1 MYKKITLL
9 LFALATLLPTRAQSD
24 GWSLQWHGFVTPVLF
39 ADTRQVV
46 SGREGMM
53 LFYPKPVNPD
63 DDGNDLNAE
72 PSLNMLSI
80 TARLNLTIQGPDVL
94 GAKTKGFVE
103 GDYTGATDGSINM
116 FRLRHAYIDLRWQ
129 KGELLMGQYWYPLV
143 VEEIMPGT
151 QPLNMGAPFHPY
163 ARYTQIR
170 GYYRGLG
177 NLELMGV
184 AAFQLDNKSQGPEGS
199 STVYL
204 KRSMLPELNFQLRYV
219 GERLFA
225 GAAANLMWTVPHNT
239 TINAA
244 GNTLAYH
251 QKYFS
256 YSLSLFGKYRWDH
269 WTVKAQTLL
278 NDNLYEGCTMGGYLE
293 CMDTLSVLGSCNY
306 SYKPFTW
313 TTAWVDFSR
322 NTGKWRPALF
332 LGYGINNNFGNGRAE
347 TADCAVIFN
356 SDNSSGFKHSLEN
369 GISVDGLN
377 GVHIK
382 NSYLK
387 TVGVC
392 KELCC
397 LFCLEYAG
405 AAGDNGYIGSFVNL
419 NSLAVFKS
427 YRKILNKLTVIGK
440 RHYGVNNALGSALF
454 R

>member
-24 GWSLQWHGFVTPVLF
+24 GWSLQWHGFVNPVLF

-53 LFYPKPVNPD
+53 LFYPKPVYPD
-63 DDGNDLNAE
+63 TDGNDLNAE

-278 NDNLYEGCTMGGYLE
+278 NDNLYEGCTLGGFTERSYF
-293 CMDTLSVLGSCNY
+293 DGDIQQY
-306 SYKPFTW
+306 SYSPFRF
-313 TTAWVDFSR
+313 TTVWLDF
-322 NTGKWRPALF
+322 GKTDGRWCPGIFAGYAYHTDYSQATEAVAYGRGYDLAYLWRIQPRIAF
-332 LGYGINNNFGNGRAE
+332 YAG
-347 TADCAVIFN
+347 
-356 SDNSSGFKHSLEN
+356 H
-369 GISVDGLN
+369 GLN
-377 GVHIK
+377 FAFEIEH
-382 NSYLK
+382 
-387 TVGVC
+387 T
-392 KELCC
+392 
-397 LFCLEYAG
+397 
-405 AAGDNGYIGSFVNL
+405 
-419 NSLAVFKS
+419 LAQYTRPV
-427 YRKILNKLTVIGK
+427 TD
-440 RHYGVNNALGSALF
+440 ALGATIKREIDPDNHPANTRFILSACYAF
-454 R
+454 